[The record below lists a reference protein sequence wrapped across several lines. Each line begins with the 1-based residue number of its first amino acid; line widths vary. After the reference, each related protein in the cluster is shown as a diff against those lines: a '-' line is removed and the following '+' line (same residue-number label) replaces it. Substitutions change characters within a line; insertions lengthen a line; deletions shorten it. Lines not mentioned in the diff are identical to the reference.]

1 MTTTVFRKNANG
13 NVTMASDSRVTWV
26 NEDNIPIQWFD
37 STDFLKTLTIDDVM
51 YGFAGTNFMFKMF
64 LQNYTT
70 VQQSEFVL
78 DTLVSFAKTNRIQFF
93 IIRFDGVALKL
104 FAYSPPES
112 GNPEILRTSRDPIIE
127 KTIYAIGSGKYA
139 KEFSKNKTAMS
150 AQVPIRRIIAAN
162 IIGLKKSKVS
172 DLDKVAALRPL
183 TLEQSSMVY
192 HACKSK
198 GGDIFTGGE
207 VNMTQHATQQQI
219 KKQIDILDRMDQ
231 RAKAVGAV
239 CASPVDATLEVKQLQ
254 LMGQYSVSPFKIESS
269 PEREALLEKMKV
281 TFQNSI

>member
-1 MTTTVFRKNANG
+1 MTTTVFRNANG

-51 YGFAGTNFMFKMF
+51 YGFAGTNIMFKMF

-78 DTLVSFAKTNRIQFF
+78 DTLVSFAKNNKIQFF
-93 IIRFDGVALKL
+93 IIRFDGDALKL
-104 FAYSPPES
+104 FAYSPLES
-112 GNPEILRTSRDPIIE
+112 GSPEILRTSKDPIID
-127 KTIYAIGSGKYA
+127 KAIYAIGSGKYA

-162 IIGLKKSKVS
+162 VIGLKKGKVS
-172 DLDKVAALRPL
+172 ALDKLAASRPL
-183 TLEQSSMVY
+183 TLDESSKVY
-192 HACKSK
+192 QACKSK

-231 RAKAVGAV
+231 RAKAAGAV

-269 PEREALLEKMKV
+269 PERDALLEKMKV
-281 TFQNSI
+281 TFQSSI